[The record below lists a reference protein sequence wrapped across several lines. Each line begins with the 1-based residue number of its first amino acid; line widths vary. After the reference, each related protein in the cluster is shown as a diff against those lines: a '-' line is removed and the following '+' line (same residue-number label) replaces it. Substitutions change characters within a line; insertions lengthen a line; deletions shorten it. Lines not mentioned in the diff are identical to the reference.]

1 VQYFGNDGVLDFLYM
16 GEELKMTHD
25 IKVGDRVRLRDAT
38 VKGVSKSCMAIEV
51 DGDTW
56 LNNVG
61 HNAISEVLPR
71 PFKVGDRVEYESR
84 LGDIGAEIIAIDGG
98 YAFVKNFGSLYH
110 AIPLTDLRHP

>member
-1 VQYFGNDGVLDFLYM
+1 
-16 GEELKMTHD
+16 MTHD

-71 PFKVGDRVEYESR
+71 PFKVGDRVYIR
-84 LGDIGAEIIAIDGG
+84 GIGPIDQYTIAFIEGG
-98 YAFVKNFGSLYH
+98 CVVVRNEKGFV
-110 AIPLTDLRHP
+110 HPRSENELVRYP